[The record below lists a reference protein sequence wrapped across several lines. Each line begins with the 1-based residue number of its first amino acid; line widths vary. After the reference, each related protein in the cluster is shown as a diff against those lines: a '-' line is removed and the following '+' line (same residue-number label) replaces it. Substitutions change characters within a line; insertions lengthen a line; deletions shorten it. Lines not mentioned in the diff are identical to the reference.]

1 MPWDHFYLLSFNI
14 SVHSSSSGFP
24 PWFSFLFVFIRGSL
38 LLMFV
43 HSVIKKQL
51 PYWKQGLWVSSSYL
65 IHPLLKQYDK
75 SYIWKEIK
83 DKAFKKKK
91 HLNVRLMFI
100 FTYISVEAPKFSA
113 IWANLGIE
121 GLKSQSMHLSLYFHV
136 KILRGTMCCFFQS
149 AYLLTVSFST
159 VLHCSV
165 FLKLLSTQ
173 Q

>member
-1 MPWDHFYLLSFNI
+1 MPWDNFYLLSFSI

-100 FTYISVEAPKFSA
+100 FTYISVEAPKFFLSS
-113 IWANLGIE
+113 L
-121 GLKSQSMHLSLYFHV
+121 SQSRYRGSDISVNAFISLLPCKDSLWYNV
-136 KILRGTMCCFFQS
+136 LFFS
-149 AYLLTVSFST
+149 ICIFT
-159 VLHCSV
+159 HCI
-165 FLKLLSTQ
+165 F
-173 Q
+173 